1 MTEVTKKQF
10 MTEQV
15 MELLK
20 NLQSDTEPNFG
31 LMTPQH
37 MIEHLTWTLKSATK
51 RKGTP
56 SGAPTKSQLGFQRFI
71 SKGAI
76 FEHRPSDKTKADL
89 PELKYGSLEEAIEQI
104 PVAIN
109 RFYNHF
115 EANPDFKSYS
125 DFIGELDFEQLELF
139 HSQHYKFHFWQFGLL
154 KEYA

>member
-10 MTEQV
+10 MTEEV
-15 MELLK
+15 KELLK
-20 NLQSDTEPNFG
+20 NLKPDTEPRFG

-51 RKGTP
+51 RNGEP
-56 SGAPTKSQLGFQRFI
+56 SGEPTKSQLGFQRFLN
-71 SKGAI
+71 KGAK

-89 PELKYGSLEEAIEQI
+89 PALKYESLEDAIEQI

-125 DFIGELDFEQLELF
+125 DFTGEFDFEQLELF

-154 KEYA
+154 AEY